1 MKGKIGILFCCVF
14 CCVFFLLGEI
24 AAQKTRK
31 YTTKKDIQH
40 TAFDSIVKHSFKN
53 KILIAS
59 SCDTSMLIGEMSA
72 FKKSIELIDKDPM
85 QLICDLGNFYH
96 AWMILTLCMNQSL
109 IRTGNDDEF
118 YLRDTL
124 LIDKVPYTLKSLR
137 ESIIRLGLKSKLQLT
152 FSLWNGTKSGANPPK
167 KSWSKQSLKAIILS
181 AGKAFFKNTND
192 EFTADLAVNTFCISE
207 HIIQE
212 LDMSFSANGIDMN
225 ELLPTISQYLPDH
238 ISAYCALNKA
248 KIKMRV
254 IPVSDILARS
264 P

>member
-1 MKGKIGILFCCVF
+1 MKEKIGILFCCIF

-24 AAQKTRK
+24 TAQKTRK

-40 TAFDSIVKHSFKN
+40 TAFDSILKHSFKN

-59 SCDTSMLIGEMSA
+59 SCDTSMLIGEMSI
-72 FKKSIELIDKDPM
+72 FKKSIELNDKDKI

-96 AWMILTLCMNQSL
+96 AWMILTLCRNQSL
-109 IRTGNDDEF
+109 IRAKNDPHF
-118 YLRDTL
+118 YERDSIVL
-124 LIDKVPYTLKSLR
+124 DKVPYTLKSLR
-137 ESIIRLGLKSKLQLT
+137 ESIIRLGLQSKLQLT

-167 KSWSKQSLKAIILS
+167 RSCSKQSLKPMIVS

-192 EFTADLAVNTFCISE
+192 EFTADLTVNTLCISE
-207 HIIQE
+207 HIIHE
-212 LDMSFSANGIDMN
+212 LDISFSANGIDIN
-225 ELLPTISQYLPDH
+225 VLLPIISQYLPDH

-248 KIKMRV
+248 MIKMRV
-254 IPVSDILARS
+254 IPVSDILTRS

>member
-1 MKGKIGILFCCVF
+1 MKGKFGILFCCF
-14 CCVFFLLGEI
+14 FFLLGEI
-24 AAQKTRK
+24 AAQKTSK

-53 KILIAS
+53 KLLIAS

-72 FKKSIELIDKDPM
+72 FKKSIELNDKDPI

-96 AWMILTLCMNQSL
+96 AWMILTLCRNQSL

-118 YLRDTL
+118 YLRDTI

-137 ESIIRLGLKSKLQLT
+137 ESIIRLGLKSKLHLT
-152 FSLWNGTKSGANPPK
+152 FLLWNGTKSGANPPK
-167 KSWSKQSLKAIILS
+167 KSISKQSLKAMLLS
-181 AGKAFFKNTND
+181 AGKAFFKNSID
-192 EFTADLAVNTFCISE
+192 EFTADLAVNTLCISE
-207 HIIQE
+207 QIIQE
-212 LDMSFSANGIDMN
+212 LDLSFSMNGIDIN
-225 ELLPTISQYLPDH
+225 VLLPLISQYLPDH

-248 KIKMRV
+248 KFKLRV
-254 IPVSDILARS
+254 IPVSDILARG

>member
-1 MKGKIGILFCCVF
+1 MKGKFGILFCCF
-14 CCVFFLLGEI
+14 FFLLGEI

-53 KILIAS
+53 KILISS
-59 SCDTSMLIGEMSA
+59 SCDTALLIVEMST
-72 FKKSIELIDKDPM
+72 FKKSIELNDKDPK

-96 AWMILTLCMNQSL
+96 AWLILTLCRNQSL

-118 YLRDTL
+118 YVRDTI

-137 ESIIRLGLKSKLQLT
+137 ESILKLGFKSKLQLT

-167 KSWSKQSLKAIILS
+167 KTWSKQSLKSMILS

-192 EFTADLAVNTFCISE
+192 EFTADLTVKTLCISE
-207 HIIQE
+207 QIIQE
-212 LDMSFSANGIDMN
+212 LDMSPSKNGIDIN
-225 ELLPTISQYLPDH
+225 VLLPLISQYLPVH
-238 ISAYCALNKA
+238 ISAYCAINKA
-248 KIKMRV
+248 MLKIRV
-254 IPVSDILARS
+254 IPVSDILARI

>member
-1 MKGKIGILFCCVF
+1 MLGKIS
-14 CCVFFLLGEI
+14 
-24 AAQKTRK
+24 AQKTRK
-31 YTTKKDIQH
+31 YTTKRDIQH

-59 SCDTSMLIGEMSA
+59 SCDTALLIVEMST
-72 FKKSIELIDKDPM
+72 FKKSIELNDKDSI
-85 QLICDLGNFYH
+85 QLICDLGNFYN
-96 AWMILTLCMNQSL
+96 AWMILTLCRNQSL
-109 IRTGNDDEF
+109 IRTGNDVEF
-118 YLRDTL
+118 YVRDTI

-167 KSWSKQSLKAIILS
+167 KTWSKQSLKAMILS

-192 EFTADLAVNTFCISE
+192 EFTADLAVNTLCISE
-207 HIIQE
+207 QIILE
-212 LDMSFSANGIDMN
+212 LDMSFLENGIDIN
-225 ELLPTISQYLPDH
+225 VLLPLISQYLPDH

>member
-1 MKGKIGILFCCVF
+1 MKGKFGIILCCL
-14 CCVFFLLGEI
+14 FFLLGEI

-31 YTTKKDIQH
+31 YTTKRDIQH

-59 SCDTSMLIGEMSA
+59 SCDTALLIVEMST
-72 FKKSIELIDKDPM
+72 FKKSIELNDKDPM

-96 AWMILTLCMNQSL
+96 AWMILTLCRNQSL
-109 IRTGNDDEF
+109 IRTGNDERF
-118 YLRDTL
+118 YLRDTIIL
-124 LIDKVPYTLKSLR
+124 DKVPYTLKSLR
-137 ESIIRLGLKSKLQLT
+137 ESIISLGLKSKLQLT

-167 KSWSKQSLKAIILS
+167 KTWSKQSLKAMILS

-192 EFTADLAVNTFCISE
+192 EFTADLAVNTLCISE
-207 HIIQE
+207 KIIQE
-212 LDMSFSANGIDMN
+212 LDMSFSANGIDIN
-225 ELLPTISQYLPDH
+225 VLLPTISQYLPDH

>member
-14 CCVFFLLGEI
+14 FLLGEI
-24 AAQKTRK
+24 IAQKTRK

-40 TAFDSIVKHSFKN
+40 PAYDSIVKHSFKN

-59 SCDTSMLIGEMSA
+59 SCDTSMLIDEMSV
-72 FKKSIELIDKDPM
+72 FKKSIEQNNTDQM

-96 AWMILTLCMNQSL
+96 AWIILTLCRNQSL
-109 IRTGNDDEF
+109 IRTGNDERF
-118 YLRDTL
+118 YLHDTIIL
-124 LIDKVPYTLKSLR
+124 DKVPYTLKSLR
-137 ESIIRLGLKSKLQLT
+137 ESILRLGLKSKLQLT

-167 KSWSKQSLKAIILS
+167 KSWYKQTLKTMILS
-181 AGKAFFKNTND
+181 AGKAFFKNADD
-192 EFTADLAVNTFCISE
+192 EFTADLAVHTLCISE
-207 HIIQE
+207 QIMQE
-212 LDMSFSANGIDMN
+212 LDMNFSSNGIDIN
-225 ELLPTISQYLPDH
+225 VLLPIIAQYLPDH
-238 ISAYCALNKA
+238 ISAFCALNKA

>member
-1 MKGKIGILFCCVF
+1 MKGKFGIILCCL
-14 CCVFFLLGEI
+14 FFLLGEI

-31 YTTKKDIQH
+31 YTTKRDIQH

-59 SCDTSMLIGEMSA
+59 SCDTALLIVEMST
-72 FKKSIELIDKDPM
+72 FKKSIELNDKDPI
-85 QLICDLGNFYH
+85 QLICDLGNFYN
-96 AWMILTLCMNQSL
+96 AWMILTLCRNQSL
-109 IRTGNDDEF
+109 IRTGNDVEF
-118 YLRDTL
+118 YVRDTI

-167 KSWSKQSLKAIILS
+167 KTWSKQSLKAMILS

-192 EFTADLAVNTFCISE
+192 EFTADLAVNTLCISE
-207 HIIQE
+207 QIILE
-212 LDMSFSANGIDMN
+212 LDMSFLENGIDIN
-225 ELLPTISQYLPDH
+225 VLLPLISQYLPDH

>member
-1 MKGKIGILFCCVF
+1 MKGKFGIIL
-14 CCVFFLLGEI
+14 CCVFFLLGKI

-31 YTTKKDIQH
+31 YTTKRDIQH

-72 FKKSIELIDKDPM
+72 FKKSIELNDKDQM

-96 AWMILTLCMNQSL
+96 AWMILTLCRNQSL
-109 IRTGNDDEF
+109 IRTGNDNEF
-118 YLRDTL
+118 YFRDTI
-124 LIDKVPYTLKSLR
+124 LIDKVQYTLKSLR

-167 KSWSKQSLKAIILS
+167 KSWSKQSLKAMILS
-181 AGKAFFKNTND
+181 AGKAFFKNADD
-192 EFTADLAVNTFCISE
+192 EFTADLAVHTLCISE
-207 HIIQE
+207 QIIQE
-212 LDMSFSANGIDMN
+212 LDMSFSSNGIDIN
-225 ELLPTISQYLPDH
+225 VLLPIIAQYLPDH
-238 ISAYCALNKA
+238 ISAFCALNKA
-248 KIKMRV
+248 ILKLRV
-254 IPVSDILARS
+254 IPVADILARS

>member
-1 MKGKIGILFCCVF
+1 MKGKFGILF

-31 YTTKKDIQH
+31 YTTKRDIQH

-59 SCDTSMLIGEMSA
+59 SCDTSMIIAEMTA
-72 FKKSIELIDKDPM
+72 FKKSIELNDKDPI

-96 AWMILTLCMNQSL
+96 AWMILTLCRNQSL
-109 IRTGNDDEF
+109 IRTGNDERF
-118 YLRDTL
+118 YLHDTI
-124 LIDKVPYTLKSLR
+124 LIDKVQYTLKSLR

-167 KSWSKQSLKAIILS
+167 KSWSKQSLKAMILS
-181 AGKAFFKNTND
+181 AGKAFFKNADD
-192 EFTADLAVNTFCISE
+192 EFTADLAVHTLCISE
-207 HIIQE
+207 QIIQE
-212 LDMSFSANGIDMN
+212 LDMSFSSNGIDIN
-225 ELLPTISQYLPDH
+225 VLLPIIAQYLPDH
-238 ISAYCALNKA
+238 ISAFCALNKA
-248 KIKMRV
+248 ILKLRV
-254 IPVSDILARS
+254 IPVADILARS

>member
-1 MKGKIGILFCCVF
+1 MKGKFGIILCCL
-14 CCVFFLLGEI
+14 FFLLGEI
-24 AAQKTRK
+24 TAQKTRK
-31 YTTKKDIQH
+31 YTTKRDIQH

-59 SCDTSMLIGEMSA
+59 SCDTALLIVEMST
-72 FKKSIELIDKDPM
+72 FKKSIELNDKDSI
-85 QLICDLGNFYH
+85 QLICDLGNFYN
-96 AWMILTLCMNQSL
+96 AWMILTLCRNQSL
-109 IRTGNDDEF
+109 IRTGNDVEF
-118 YLRDTL
+118 YVRDTI

-167 KSWSKQSLKAIILS
+167 KTWSKQSLKAMILS

-192 EFTADLAVNTFCISE
+192 EFTADLAVNTLCISE
-207 HIIQE
+207 QIILE
-212 LDMSFSANGIDMN
+212 LDMSFLENGIDIN
-225 ELLPTISQYLPDH
+225 VLLPLISQYLPDH

>member
-1 MKGKIGILFCCVF
+1 MKGKFGIILCCL
-14 CCVFFLLGEI
+14 FFLLGEI

-31 YTTKKDIQH
+31 YTTKRDIQH

-59 SCDTSMLIGEMSA
+59 SCDTALLIVEMST
-72 FKKSIELIDKDPM
+72 FKKSIELNDKDPI

-96 AWMILTLCMNQSL
+96 AWMILTLCRNQSL

-118 YLRDTL
+118 YVRDTL

-167 KSWSKQSLKAIILS
+167 KTWSKQSLKAMILS

-192 EFTADLAVNTFCISE
+192 EFTADLAVNTLCISE
-207 HIIQE
+207 QIILE
-212 LDMSFSANGIDMN
+212 LDMSFLENGIDIN
-225 ELLPTISQYLPDH
+225 VLLPLISQYLPDH
-238 ISAYCALNKA
+238 ISAYCALNKS

>member
-1 MKGKIGILFCCVF
+1 MKGKFGILFCCF
-14 CCVFFLLGEI
+14 FFLLGEI

-53 KILIAS
+53 KLLIAS
-59 SCDTSMLIGEMSA
+59 SCDTALLIGEMST
-72 FKKSIELIDKDPM
+72 FKKSIELNDKDPM

-96 AWMILTLCMNQSL
+96 AWLILTLCRNQSL

-118 YLRDTL
+118 YVRDTIF
-124 LIDKVPYTLKSLR
+124 IDKVPYTLKSLR
-137 ESIIRLGLKSKLQLT
+137 ESIIRLGLKSKLLLT

-167 KSWSKQSLKAIILS
+167 KTWSKQSLKAMILS

-192 EFTADLAVNTFCISE
+192 EFTADLAVNTLCISE
-207 HIIQE
+207 QIIQE
-212 LDMSFSANGIDMN
+212 LDMSFSENGIDIN
-225 ELLPTISQYLPDH
+225 VLLPTISQYLPDH

>member
-14 CCVFFLLGEI
+14 FLLGKI
-24 AAQKTRK
+24 SAQKTRK
-31 YTTKKDIQH
+31 YTTKRDIQH

-59 SCDTSMLIGEMSA
+59 SCDTSMIIAEMTA
-72 FKKSIELIDKDPM
+72 FKKSIELNDKDPI

-96 AWMILTLCMNQSL
+96 AWMILTLCRNQSL

-118 YLRDTL
+118 YLHDTI
-124 LIDKVPYTLKSLR
+124 LIDKVQYTLKSLR

-167 KSWSKQSLKAIILS
+167 KSWSKQSLKAMILS
-181 AGKAFFKNTND
+181 AGKAFFKNADD
-192 EFTADLAVNTFCISE
+192 EFTADLAVHTLCISE
-207 HIIQE
+207 QIIQE
-212 LDMSFSANGIDMN
+212 LDMSFSSNGIDIN
-225 ELLPTISQYLPDH
+225 VLLPIIAQYLPDH
-238 ISAYCALNKA
+238 ISAFCALNKA
-248 KIKMRV
+248 ILKLRV
-254 IPVSDILARS
+254 IPVADILARS